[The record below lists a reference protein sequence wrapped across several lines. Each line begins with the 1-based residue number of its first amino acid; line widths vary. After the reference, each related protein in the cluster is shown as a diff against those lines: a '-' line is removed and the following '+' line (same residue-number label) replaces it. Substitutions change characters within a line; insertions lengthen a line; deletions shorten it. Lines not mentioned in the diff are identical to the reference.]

1 MNFGELKKEVRD
13 LGFEEDP
20 TLEEYKSIIIN
31 ATNRALRMINATVL
45 PVIGRYDFEQDGTV
59 SGIQKYDLLELT
71 KEDGKAKFLAFT
83 DTPVRI
89 NDGDYSTFNNFEV
102 EENHIIVMDGAT
114 PGAFS
119 IFYKKIPAAITEDTT
134 DDTELEIDERMVP
147 ALAFLVAHYVW
158 LDDDERKATQYYNE
172 YDAYKA
178 EIMQEQPAKARIMG
192 GF

>member
-45 PVIGRYDFEQDGTV
+45 PVIGRYDFEQDGTE
-59 SGIQKYDLLELT
+59 SGIKKYDLLELT
-71 KEDGKAKFLAFT
+71 KEDGKPKFLAFT

-89 NDGDYSTFNNFEV
+89 NEGDYSTFNNFEV

-119 IFYKKIPAAITEDTT
+119 VFYKKSPAAVTSDTT

-147 ALAFLVAHYVW
+147 ALAFLVSHYVW

-178 EIMQEQPAKARIMG
+178 EIVQEQPAKARIIG